1 MKEHRFERQVR
12 MLVEKVEHDVDIIVA
27 SFREGERTAF
37 TVPSDM
43 FGKVP
48 SLQVK
53 FNELE
58 QYERWL
64 DPMQRVTILEEM
76 LADVGPEKFPDMR
89 AKYEAR
95 MAELAAKAQEANN
108 A

>member
-12 MLVEKVEHDVDIIVA
+12 MLVEKVRHDSKIIAA

-43 FGKVP
+43 VGKVP
-48 SLQVK
+48 SLKVEL
-53 FNELE
+53 NELE

-64 DPMQRVTILEEM
+64 DPMQRLQDMEAALAEGGKPM
-76 LADVGPEKFPDMR
+76 LDKYNAQM
-89 AKYEAR
+89 AK
-95 MAELAAKAQEANN
+95 LAAKNQEAQSGG

>member
-12 MLVEKVEHDVDIIVA
+12 MLVEKVRHDSKIIAA

-43 FGKVP
+43 VGKVP
-48 SLQVK
+48 SLKVQL
-53 FNELE
+53 NELE
-58 QYERWL
+58 QFERWQ
-64 DPMQRVTILEEM
+64 DPMQRWQDMEAALAEGGKPM
-76 LADVGPEKFPDMR
+76 LDKYNEKM
-89 AKYEAR
+89 AK
-95 MAELAAKAQEANN
+95 LAAKNQEAQSGR